1 VAVVVKRLGLFLLVL
16 LLLPFSVILNAISG
30 IEWSTDGKPND
41 VGDDGVE
48 GRSWEWGMRNCFGL
62 AGPAV
67 LHCLSDLRAE
77 PGRWKHHLKGIL
89 HVWIREY
96 PKRASKLL
104 SLALVVVLTWWLAG
118 DWIAAMVSHLLAWL
132 F

>member
-1 VAVVVKRLGLFLLVL
+1 MKRFGLFLLVL
-16 LLLPFSVILNAISG
+16 LLLPLSIILNAVSA

-48 GRSWEWGMRNCFGL
+48 GRSWEWGLSNCFGL

-67 LHCLSDLRAE
+67 LHCLADLRAE
-77 PGRWKHHLKGIL
+77 PKRWKHHLKGIL

-96 PKRASKLL
+96 PKRASKLGSFVIL
-104 SLALVVVLTWWLAG
+104 VLAALAIVG
-118 DWIAAMVSHLLAWL
+118 RWV
-132 F
+132 